1 MDVHVTAS
9 GTAKPVRRQ
18 HDRFIFISVR
28 TRMQTVPLVL
38 NFRVASSHLRLYST
52 LTSHANSNSGRLILD
67 KHDVLEEQKERDA
80 LLRKRKTEWKRRQGV
95 RRNLTSTNSLFTPD
109 SQGETFL
116 DHLIVHARA
125 GM

>member
-1 MDVHVTAS
+1 MIE
-9 GTAKPVRRQ
+9 
-18 HDRFIFISVR
+18 FIFISVR
-28 TRMQTVPLVL
+28 ARMQTVPLVL
-38 NFRVASSHLRLYST
+38 NFRVACSHLRLYST
-52 LTSHANSNSGRLILD
+52 FTAHANSNSGRLILD
-67 KHDVLEEQKERDA
+67 KHDILEEQKERDA

-95 RRNLTSTNSLFTPD
+95 RRNLTSTDSLFTPD